1 MHHARWTSGFESNGA
16 KITRHTSSTLTSP
29 ASRLFPRATQ
39 VSYNYYMAM
48 SPVEQR
54 LYISDPEAHQVFKV
68 VQMEQV
74 TAGEDV

>member
-1 MHHARWTSGFESNGA
+1 MKQTLWDCQSP
-16 KITRHTSSTLTSP
+16 TLTIP
-29 ASRLFPRATQ
+29 LSRLSLRATQ
-39 VSYNYYMAM
+39 VSYNYYIAM

-74 TAGEDV
+74 TAGDAL